1 VGVFAAPADPGRDD
15 AQIANTINDVL
26 KSQGVGVIIKATHHY
41 MTTRGV
47 HKPGM
52 EPVTRMSGF
61 GCEVDIQQNRCSRQV
76 SFVRIWKLE
85 VAPDYHRVSGVVNRR
100 RHRPLRAILPDPPG
114 SAGAIAGQRERVA
127 TITRRAVV
135 DSGCAAFTSR
145 GGIHRGSHRN

>member
-61 GCEVDIQQNRCSRQV
+61 GAKRTFAKATTSLI
-76 SFVRIWKLE
+76 
-85 VAPDYHRVSGVVNRR
+85 H
-100 RHRPLRAILPDPPG
+100 AIL
-114 SAGAIAGQRERVA
+114 GQRETLLVFGRL
-127 TITRRAVV
+127 RERAPLKRYIYW
-135 DSGCAAFTSR
+135 SQQLLLTFYSASER
-145 GGIHRGSHRN
+145 GDHQGNTMIP

>member
-61 GCEVDIQQNRCSRQV
+61 GAKWTFN
-76 SFVRIWKLE
+76 K
-85 VAPDYHRVSGVVNRR
+85 
-100 RHRPLRAILPDPPG
+100 
-114 SAGAIAGQRERVA
+114 
-127 TITRRAVV
+127 TAVV
-135 DSGCAAFTSR
+135 DRSASCAF
-145 GGIHRGSHRN
+145 GSSKWLPITIV